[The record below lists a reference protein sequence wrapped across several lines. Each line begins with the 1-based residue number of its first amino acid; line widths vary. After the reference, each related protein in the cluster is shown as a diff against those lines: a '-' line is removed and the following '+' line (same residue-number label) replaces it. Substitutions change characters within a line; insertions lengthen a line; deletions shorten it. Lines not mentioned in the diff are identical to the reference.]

1 MPIMNGFTF
10 TVSSRSNHDLKRS
23 LPIMI
28 TNCQFVEFLIILF
41 QGTAKTIFESSVF
54 LTKPYVFTLQS
65 ICLWTAKEEGLES
78 YLVLSLSCLASAAFP
93 QESQKLSNCSAGAEG
108 TGCQCNR

>member
-41 QGTAKTIFESSVF
+41 QGTAKTIFKLIVF
-54 LTKPYVFTLQS
+54 LAKPYVFTLQA

-78 YLVLSLSCLASAAFP
+78 YRVLSLSCLASAAFP
-93 QESQKLSNCSAGAEG
+93 QELQTRSNCSAGAEG